1 LKGGEILNSVEKY
14 AFDTAKEIVIAKMT
28 SSTTSSDKAGG
39 KNVAD
44 FFEEIYD
51 RLLTLSNSKN

>member
-1 LKGGEILNSVEKY
+1 LNSVEKY

>member
-1 LKGGEILNSVEKY
+1 MNPVEKY

-28 SSTTSSDKAGG
+28 SSTTSADKGGG

-44 FFEEIYD
+44 FFEEIYN
-51 RLLTLSNSKN
+51 RLLALSNSKN

>member
-1 LKGGEILNSVEKY
+1 MDPIKRY
-14 AFDTAKEIVIAKMT
+14 ALDIAKEIVIAKMT